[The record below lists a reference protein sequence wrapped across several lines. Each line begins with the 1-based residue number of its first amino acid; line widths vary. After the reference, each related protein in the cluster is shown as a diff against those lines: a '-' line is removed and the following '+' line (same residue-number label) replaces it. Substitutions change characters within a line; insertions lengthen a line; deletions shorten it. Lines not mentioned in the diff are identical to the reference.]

1 MDSTTLAILLAALFL
16 GSIVSGLAG
25 FAMGIIVMSVWLHF
39 LPPLVCAP
47 IVVAFGLIT
56 QGYGVWKL
64 RHAFEWRRVA
74 PFVPGTLAGVPL
86 GAWLLARSNPAHLRI
101 GIASLVIAWCLWSL
115 ARPAVKIARGG
126 KPADIA
132 AGAANGMAAGL
143 TGLIG
148 IAITLWC
155 QLRGWPKD
163 VQRTVA
169 QPVMLLT
176 SVVSTVALGAVGAV
190 NADTVKLFLY
200 GVPFAFAGTW
210 LGLRL
215 YGRVDEAGF
224 RRIVLVMLLASGV
237 SLIAR

>member
-1 MDSTTLAILLAALFL
+1 MDATLAILLVAVFL

-39 LPPLVCAP
+39 LPPVVCAP
-47 IVVAFGLIT
+47 VVVAFGLIT

-64 RHAFEWRRVA
+64 RRAFSWKKVA
-74 PFVPGTLAGVPL
+74 PFVGGTLIGVPL
-86 GAWLLARSNPAHLRI
+86 GAWLLAKSNPAYMRM
-101 GIASLVIAWCLWSL
+101 GIASLVIVYSVYSL
-115 ARPAVKIARGG
+115 ARPALKVRAGT
-126 KPADIA
+126 PADA
-132 AGAANGMAAGL
+132 AIGAVNGLAAGL

-148 IAITLWC
+148 IVITAWC
-155 QLRGWPKD
+155 QMRDWTKD

-176 SVVSTVALGAVGAV
+176 SVVSTAALGAVGAL
-190 NADTVKLFLY
+190 NEETVRLFLF

-210 LGLRL
+210 VGLRL
-215 YGRVDEAGF
+215 YGRVDETGF

-237 SLIAR
+237 SLLVR